1 MATARKPKNDPHLTI
16 TGRPAWHGALVGL
29 IEHVADT
36 STDADAVRMTVLRAV
51 GIMAEIGNVRGETFV
66 LVRDRA
72 VMYSGAVFADRA
84 IVRALNAAP
93 GSHECKPHALIA
105 AVQDAHRVREETRRL
120 LCSTLLDVRPSLAL
134 T

>member
-1 MATARKPKNDPHLTI
+1 MASYALTAEFIQFID
-16 TGRPAWHGALVGL
+16 
-29 IEHVADT
+29 HVADT

-51 GIMAEIGNVRGETFV
+51 RLVGSIGNVRGETFD

-93 GSHECKPHALIA
+93 GAWECKPHALKA
-105 AVQDAHRVREETRRL
+105 AVQDAHRVRDDTRRL
-120 LCSTLLDVRPSLAL
+120 LWSTLADVRPSLAL